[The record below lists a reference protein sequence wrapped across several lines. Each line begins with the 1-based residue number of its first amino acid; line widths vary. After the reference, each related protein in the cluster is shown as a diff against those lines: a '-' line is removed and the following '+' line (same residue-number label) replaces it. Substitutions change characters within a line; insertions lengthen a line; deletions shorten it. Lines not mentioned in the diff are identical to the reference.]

1 MLSESRSR
9 ESSKLHHTAAGHH
22 PFLSYS
28 GNLKFKEIQQC
39 FFPTMRQMFS
49 HVPTVRIHT
58 FVCRAG
64 NTLTT
69 DERRGMQIHKYVS
82 LNTGTIVSTL
92 EIKHARLSDQGVYV
106 CRTSN
111 KDVTSTHVNVL
122 NGKAPFC
129 CVCCLHEDY
138 CLLCVFIHL
147 QSPTIVMRQIITCY
161 IRIVLFAVVTFPN
174 RSCPTANFI
183 SKIILH

>member
-1 MLSESRSR
+1 MLRLIQLKSDHVCFVFSRNA
-9 ESSKLHHTAAGHH
+9 T
-22 PFLSYS
+22 YV
-28 GNLKFKEIQQC
+28 
-39 FFPTMRQMFS
+39 FPRAHS
-49 HVPTVRIHT
+49 IHT

-122 NGKAPFC
+122 NGKVPFC
-129 CVCCLHEDY
+129 CVCCLPEDY

-147 QSPTIVMRQIITCY
+147 INI
-161 IRIVLFAVVTFPN
+161 
-174 RSCPTANFI
+174 
-183 SKIILH
+183 